1 MLNPIA
7 PARTLVEARLAAPAS
22 DKLVAFY
29 DAPHLEREKRQFHQY
44 LQVDIAH
51 TVMLAEQ
58 GILSP
63 AQARSILDVLREIRE
78 LGIARFPL
86 DARKGSFLLQV
97 EDYLFERIGE
107 ETGGRMHTGR
117 SRLDQGPTVRR
128 LFKRG
133 ELVKVL
139 EAILALQRVLLDVAA
154 RHATTVMPGYT
165 CLQHAHPA
173 VFGHY
178 LLAFS
183 ARLSDDFDRLC
194 GAYSRLNRNPLG
206 GAGLSGTSWP
216 IDRYRTTE
224 LLGFDGLV
232 DNAKLAREAYDG
244 AEVASALSFTMSTLN
259 DLATD
264 LHIWSSF
271 EFAYVETAD
280 EFCGT
285 SSIFPQK
292 KNPAGLEAVKFAAGG
307 AVTWLATALA
317 TFRAEGTGDVVMRE
331 VPLLDDAFAATLGSL
346 ELMAAIMDSLTVNTA
361 RMLASAS
368 GNWSTATA
376 LADEVVRHCGLSF
389 RQAHSVVAR
398 LVRQSIDAGI
408 PASAVTAQMLAQAAD
423 DLDIAGVALSTAAI
437 RTALDVQG
445 FAATRTSTGGIAPGE
460 VVRLSGAASAELA
473 RASDWLAA
481 CRHQIAS
488 ADAMLE
494 DALAKWTA
502 AHAQ

>member
-1 MLNPIA
+1 MLTPTA
-7 PARTLVEARLAAPAS
+7 PVRTLVEARLAAPAS

-58 GILSP
+58 GILTP
-63 AQARSILDVLREIRE
+63 DQTRDILAVLREIRE
-78 LGIARFPL
+78 MGIARFPL

-97 EDYLFERIGE
+97 EDYLFARIGE
-107 ETGGRMHTGR
+107 ATGGRMHTGR

-128 LFKRG
+128 LYKRG

-139 EAILALQRVLLDVAA
+139 DAILALQRVLLALAD

-178 LLAFS
+178 LLSFS
-183 ARLSDDFDRLC
+183 AKLSDDFDRLC
-194 GAYSRLNRNPLG
+194 GAYDRLNRNPLG

-216 IDRYRTTE
+216 IDRHRTTA

-244 AEVASALSFTMSTLN
+244 AEVASGLSFTMSTLN

-264 LHIWSSF
+264 LHIWSSH
-271 EFAYVETAD
+271 EFGYVETAD

-331 VPLLDDAFAATLGSL
+331 MPLLDDAFVATIGSL
-346 ELMAAIMDSLTVNTA
+346 ELMAAIMDTLTVHKA
-361 RMLASAS
+361 RMLRSAA

-376 LADEVVRHCGLSF
+376 LADEVVRHNGVSF

-408 PASAVTAQMLAQAAD
+408 PASAVTAEMLAQAAS
-423 DLDIAGVALSTAAI
+423 DLDVPGVSLSTQAI
-437 RTALDVQG
+437 RDALDVVS
-445 FAATRTSTGGIAPGE
+445 FAATRTSTGGIAAEE
-460 VVRLSGAASAELA
+460 VARLASVAAVQVA
-473 RASDWLAA
+473 RAEAWLAS
-481 CRHQIAS
+481 RKTRIAA
-488 ADAMLE
+488 ADAML
-494 DALAKWTA
+494 DVALATWTSGS
-502 AHAQ
+502 AH